1 VYAFEYHRPESV
13 AAAAT
18 LLRELDEAKLLAGGQ
33 TLIPTMKLRLAAPGH
48 IVDLG
53 RVAGLTDIQVDDR
66 AVAIGALVTHRAVA
80 RSANIKR
87 VLPALAEM
95 AGMIGDPA
103 VRARGTIGGSIAN
116 NDPAADYPAA
126 CLGLGATIVTNEREI
141 AADDYFKGMFQ
152 TALKAGEIIT
162 RVSFPVPSKAAY
174 MKFYNPASRFALVG
188 VFVAK
193 AASGVRVAV
202 TGAGSNGV
210 FRASALE
217 QALSTMFAPEE
228 LEGIKIS
235 EDGLNTDIHAD
246 TEYRAH
252 LIGVLTRRAVG
263 AGAARLTRPELPPD

>member
-1 VYAFEYHRPESV
+1 
-13 AAAAT
+13 
-18 LLRELDEAKLLAGGQ
+18 
-33 TLIPTMKLRLAAPGH
+33 
-48 IVDLG
+48 
-53 RVAGLTDIQVDDR
+53 
-66 AVAIGALVTHRAVA
+66 
-80 RSANIKR
+80 
-87 VLPALAEM
+87 
-95 AGMIGDPA
+95 
-103 VRARGTIGGSIAN
+103 
-116 NDPAADYPAA
+116 
-126 CLGLGATIVTNEREI
+126 
-141 AADDYFKGMFQ
+141 
-152 TALKAGEIIT
+152 
-162 RVSFPVPSKAAY
+162 

-252 LIGVLTRRAVG
+252 LIGVLTRRAVV
-263 AGAARLTRPELPPD
+263 AMR